1 VLSLAQFPTSP
12 DYLEDAVAFVGD
24 QTFDRQLVAN
34 VDNVESDGTLHVTLL
49 DPAVSKSLDQSI
61 NADII
66 HEGMAMVPRKLKAWE
81 RASAETL
88 DNLRELEAEAKAE
101 RRGMWEYGDLTED

>member
-1 VLSLAQFPTSP
+1 
-12 DYLEDAVAFVGD
+12 
-24 QTFDRQLVAN
+24 
-34 VDNVESDGTLHVTLL
+34 
-49 DPAVSKSLDQSI
+49 
-61 NADII
+61 
-66 HEGMAMVPRKLKAWE
+66 MAMVPRKLKAWE